1 MKFKYKEQEI
11 DVPDNFIILC
21 GQHAEQRGMT
31 LEEYISEAFTKLNQ
45 SEKTE
50 SQKDWS
56 YDANGTPINEN
67 SS

>member
-1 MKFKYKEQEI
+1 
-11 DVPDNFIILC
+11 
-21 GQHAEQRGMT
+21 MT

-56 YDANGTPINEN
+56 YDANGTPIDEN
-67 SS
+67 NS